1 MSTEFEQ
8 STPWS
13 WRWRTW
19 SKGERRALWW
29 FLVVPTTLFVLP
41 ALLNHPAIDADN
53 LIQNFPLRV
62 LVGRQ
67 LDSGHLPLLD
77 PYANAGTPLLAGM
90 NAGAFYPL
98 TLLFAIVPAIGAWL
112 INMIAVYFVSALGT
126 FALGRW
132 HGLSTRASVIAALS
146 YTYSGALVGQAV
158 HLGVV
163 QGFSLL
169 PWTLWLLLSLA
180 RRLRDPLPV
189 GYRAQWRALSP
200 WLVSGSGLYALVFL
214 TGEPRAIAEVELLS
228 IVVVLA
234 VVLLPSSY
242 RLVNWRARGLYAA
255 TLAVSLVWSV
265 AIAAIQLLP
274 ALSFIRFSERSVITY
289 SFFGAGSLAPRWSIL
304 FGLPDVFGSNGALG
318 VSGYFATYSLPE
330 VTGYAGILALC
341 AGASFLVQRTR
352 RGWQDGERDFV
363 LYLVV
368 AVVGLFAAWGNYTV
382 VGHLFRAI
390 PLFGS
395 TRLQSRNTVLVDLG
409 LSMLLGWWI
418 NRLEHR
424 PTRRL
429 RLGALAPPIV
439 VGLFAIVMMVA
450 GPWLVR
456 HLGVARAQSALANG
470 LTLAMVVHLL
480 IALAVIALL
489 LLGARVARLVPLLAV
504 LLVVDLVTFAMFDA
518 TGLVGNGAPTEPN
531 RAYASGVLTSQGRF
545 ALVDPSGAQT
555 TLYRR
560 LGEPNMNVFT
570 GLASAQ
576 GYGALVSNFYDA
588 STGTHPESGLSACHL
603 GQGKFVQLRLNSLVL
618 ASSLLM
624 GLRPNR
630 DARDCLTVPATTSSS
645 RYFGEVLDVASVEL
659 TTSATATSS
668 SVESIRFVDATGR
681 PIGVTYLVAGSGAQQ
696 LTLPAP
702 RRAAGMLVRSSQP
715 TRLVRVGVTTP
726 SGTHYYLDSDFALAV
741 SSAKWRL
748 SSTMGDVQVFRPT
761 HLLPP
766 AWLVHPNHGGAVTS
780 VRTSQWGD
788 AWVNVHTSHPR
799 VLERSE
805 AYLPGWRATA
815 HNVKSGAN
823 LELKVERAGLIQRVL
838 VPTGTWRIHFH
849 YDAPNV
855 EEGLGVSFV
864 GVVAFVGALYLIW
877 RRRRFDKVSS

>member
-1 MSTEFEQ
+1 MSTKFEQ
-8 STPWS
+8 STLWS

-29 FLVVPTTLFVLP
+29 FLAVPTALFVLP
-41 ALLNHPAIDADN
+41 ALFNHPAIDADN

-67 LDSGHLPLLD
+67 VDGGHLPLLD

-98 TLLFAIVPAIGAWL
+98 TLLFAFVPAIGAWL

-132 HGLSTRASVIAALS
+132 HGLSTRASVIAAFS

-163 QGFSLL
+163 QGFALI
-169 PWTLWLLLSLA
+169 PWVLWLLLSLA
-180 RRLRDPLPV
+180 RRLSDPLPR
-189 GYRAQWRALSP
+189 GLRALWRALGP
-200 WLVSGSGLYALVFL
+200 WLVSGTGLFALVFL
-214 TGEPRAIAEVELLS
+214 TGEPRAFVEVELLS

-234 VVLLPSSY
+234 VALVPSSY
-242 RLVNWRARGLYAA
+242 RLVSWRARGLYVL
-255 TLAVSLVWSV
+255 TLGISLVWSV

-274 ALSFIRFSERSVITY
+274 AWSFIHFSERSVVTY
-289 SFFGAGSLAPRWSIL
+289 SFFGTGSLAPRWSVL
-304 FGLPDVFGSNGALG
+304 LGLPDVFGGNGAFG
-318 VSGYFATYSLPE
+318 VSGFFATYNLAE

-352 RGWQDGERDFV
+352 RGWQHTERDYV
-363 LYLVV
+363 LYLVL
-368 AVVGLFAAWGNYTV
+368 AVVGLFAAWGDYTV

-409 LSMLLGWWI
+409 LAMLLGWWI
-418 NRLEHR
+418 DRLEHL
-424 PTRRL
+424 PTKRL
-429 RLGALAPPIV
+429 RLGALAPPVIV
-439 VGLFAIVMMVA
+439 GCLATVMMLA
-450 GPWLVR
+450 GPWFVR
-456 HLGVARAQSALANG
+456 HLGVAQTQSVLASG
-470 LTLAMVVHLL
+470 LTSAMVVHLF

-489 LLGARVARLVPLLAV
+489 LLGSRVMKLVPLLAV
-504 LLVVDLVTFAMFDA
+504 LLVVDLLTFAMFDA
-518 TGLVGNGAPTEPN
+518 TGLVGGGGPTEPN
-531 RAYASGVLTSQGRF
+531 RDYVSRVLTSQGRF

-555 TLYRR
+555 QLYRR
-560 LGEPNMNVFT
+560 LGEPNMNIFT

-576 GYGALVSNFYDA
+576 GYGALVSNYYDA

-603 GQGKFVQLRLNSLVL
+603 AQGKFVQLRLNSLVL

-630 DARDCLTVPATTSSS
+630 DARNCVAVPATTSSS
-645 RYFGEVLDVASVEL
+645 RYFGESLDVASVEL
-659 TTSATATSS
+659 TTSATATSAS
-668 SVESIRFVDATGR
+668 LESIRFVDSTGKL
-681 PIGVTYLVAGSGAQQ
+681 IGVNYLVAGSGAQR
-696 LTLPAP
+696 LDLSAP
-702 RRAAGMLVRSSQP
+702 RRAAGMLVRSSRP
-715 TRLVRVGVTTP
+715 SRLLRVGVTTP
-726 SGTHYYLDSDFALAV
+726 SGVHYYLDSDFALAV

-748 SSTMGDVQVFRPT
+748 SSTLGDVQVFRAT
-761 HLLPP
+761 HLNPP
-766 AWLVHPNHGGAVTS
+766 AWLVRANHAGAVTS

-788 AWVNVHTSHPR
+788 AWVNVRTTRPR

-815 HNVKSGAN
+815 HNVVTGAN

-849 YDAPNV
+849 YDAPDV
-855 EEGLGVSFV
+855 EAGLGTSFV
-864 GVVAFVGALYLIW
+864 GVVVFVGALFIIW
-877 RRRRFDKVSS
+877 RRRRFDKVTS